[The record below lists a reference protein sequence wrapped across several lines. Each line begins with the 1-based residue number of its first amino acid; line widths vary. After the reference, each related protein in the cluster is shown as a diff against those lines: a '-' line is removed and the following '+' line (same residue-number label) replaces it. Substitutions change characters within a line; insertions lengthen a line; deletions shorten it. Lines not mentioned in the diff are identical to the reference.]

1 MAEPARPPLSIGEIL
16 QGNGLLFVN
25 WLLGL
30 LPIDWCSAIGYRLGV
45 TVGPRSRVRDA
56 RLRHNLKVLRPDLA
70 APDVIEATVR
80 RYWGNSGR
88 AMTEFSVLQ
97 RLWKSDRATVSG
109 MENLLAARATGRP
122 RIALFVH
129 LGNWEL
135 VGPKILDLGE
145 NSSQIVQRLANP
157 YRDRI
162 AMRTRS
168 PFEGRLIEAG
178 PSAGRQI
185 LRALVK
191 NGLISM
197 AGDEY
202 LHGTLLAPSFGGPIR
217 LDGNLGRAVR
227 LAKMANAIVCPY
239 YCIRTGG
246 AHFDIRFTPA
256 IELDLVADDYLQRGV
271 ETLDAAITPIIVAHL
286 DQWLML
292 DNFRVPDGAAL
303 KVSGSLPSPNSVAH
317 RREESAPI

>member
-1 MAEPARPPLSIGEIL
+1 MAERIKAALH
-16 QGNGLLFVN
+16 GNGLLLIN
-25 WLLGL
+25 RLLSW
-30 LPIDWCSAIGYRLGV
+30 LPIDWCSAVGYWLGV
-45 TVGPRSRVRDA
+45 TVGPRNRVRDA
-56 RLRHNLKVLRPDLA
+56 RARHNLRLLRPDLA
-70 APDVIEATVR
+70 APAVIEKTMR

-88 AMTEFSVLQ
+88 IMTEFSVLK
-97 RLWKSDRATVSG
+97 RLWRSDRATVSG
-109 MENLLAARATGRP
+109 MEHLIAARATGRP
-122 RIALFVH
+122 RIALFMH

-162 AMRTRS
+162 AMQTRS
-168 PFEGRLIEAG
+168 PYAGRLIEAG

-185 LRALVK
+185 LRALRD

-202 LHGTLLAPSFGGPIR
+202 QNGELLAPSFGGPVR
-217 LDGNLGRAVR
+217 ADGNLGRAVR
-227 LAKMANAIVCPY
+227 LAKLANAIVCPY
-239 YCIRTGG
+239 YCVRTKG
-246 AHFDIRFTPA
+246 AHFDIRFLPA
-256 IELDLVADDYLQRGV
+256 IELDLTAEDYLHRGV

-292 DNFRVPDGAAL
+292 DNFKLAG
-303 KVSGSLPSPNSVAH
+303 KSSGNH
-317 RREESAPI
+317 

>member
-1 MAEPARPPLSIGEIL
+1 MAEPARPRPGIGEIL
-16 QGNGLLFVN
+16 HGNGLLFIN

-45 TVGPRSRVRDA
+45 IVGPRNRARDA
-56 RLRHNLKVLRPDLA
+56 RLRHNLKILRPDLA
-70 APDVIEATVR
+70 APDAIEATVR

-109 MENLLAARATGRP
+109 MDNLLAARATGRP

-145 NSSQIVQRLANP
+145 NSSQIVQRLADP

-168 PFEGRLIEAG
+168 PYEGRLIEAG

-185 LRALVK
+185 LRALIK

-202 LHGTLLAPSFGGPIR
+202 LGGELLAPAFGHPVR

-239 YCIRTGG
+239 YCVRTQG
-246 AHFDIRFTPA
+246 AHFEIRFAPA
-256 IELDLVADDYLQRGV
+256 IELDLAGDGYLRRGV

-292 DNFRVPDGAAL
+292 DNFE
-303 KVSGSLPSPNSVAH
+303 VA
-317 RREESAPI
+317 EGTKTNP

>member
-1 MAEPARPPLSIGEIL
+1 MVTPTADRRLGIGEIL
-16 QGNGLLFVN
+16 HGNGLLFIT
-25 WLLGL
+25 WLLGK
-30 LPIDWCSAIGYRLGV
+30 LPIGWCSAIGYWLGV
-45 TVGPRSRVRDA
+45 TVGPRNRVRDA
-56 RLRHNLKVLRPDLA
+56 RLRHNLAVLRPDLA
-70 APDVIEATVR
+70 APELIEATVR

-97 RLWKSDRATVSG
+97 RLWRADRATVTG
-109 MENLLAARATGRP
+109 LEHLTAARATGRP

-168 PFEGRLIEAG
+168 PYAERLIEAG
-178 PSAGRQI
+178 PNAGRQI

-197 AGDEY
+197 AGDEFY
-202 LHGTLLAPSFGGPIR
+202 QGELLAPSFGRPVR

-227 LAKMANAIVCPY
+227 LAKLANAIVCPY
-239 YCIRTGG
+239 YCVRTHG
-246 AHFDIRFTPA
+246 AFFDIRFVPA
-256 IELDLVADDYLQRGV
+256 IELDLSGEDYLRRGV
-271 ETLDAAITPIIVAHL
+271 EKLDAAITPIIVANI

-292 DNFRVPDGAAL
+292 DNFKVPEGARVEG
-303 KVSGSLPSPNSVAH
+303 
-317 RREESAPI
+317 

>member
-1 MAEPARPPLSIGEIL
+1 MAERSLGERWRHLTKVVLPGNLLVLSHHA
-16 QGNGLLFVN
+16 
-25 WLLGL
+25 LGL
-30 LPIDWCSAIGYRLGV
+30 LPVDWCSTVGYWLGV
-45 TVGPRSRVRDA
+45 AMGPRNRVRDA
-56 RLRHNLKVLRPDLA
+56 RLRHNLKMLRPDLA
-70 APDVIEATVR
+70 APDVIEATVQ

-97 RLWKSDRATVSG
+97 SLWKSDRATVSG
-109 MENLLAARATGRP
+109 MEHLLAARATGRP

-162 AMRTRS
+162 AMRTRK
-168 PFEGRLIEAG
+168 PYEGRLIEAG
-178 PSAGRQI
+178 PGAGRQI

-197 AGDEY
+197 AADEY
-202 LHGTLLAPSFGGPIR
+202 QNGELLAPSFGRLLR

-239 YCIRTGG
+239 YCVRTKG
-246 AHFDIRFTPA
+246 AHFDICFAPA
-256 IELDLVADDYLQRGV
+256 IELDLTDDDYIQRGV
-271 ETLDAAITPIIVAHL
+271 ETLDAAITAIIVAHI

-292 DNFRVPDGAAL
+292 DNFRMTDGPKAQ
-303 KVSGSLPSPNSVAH
+303 P
-317 RREESAPI
+317 